1 MKLYYDVERTA
12 GGPFMMLGRDADGP
26 FTMLGRDALKTAG
39 FEAGDKLEINIE
51 EGGNRIIIT
60 KAKQTFNAHKWARS
74 IHKKYSADYYWEE
87 VGGHR
92 CVAYEKV
99 APLGRMSKFG
109 FAQCHPDDMYDEYV
123 GGAIAICRAEGIPL
137 PNELTSGKVMPKRYE

>member
-1 MKLYYDVERTA
+1 MKLYYDVERA
-12 GGPFMMLGRDADGP
+12 ADGP
-26 FTMLGRDALKTAG
+26 FVMLCGDVIKTAG
-39 FEAGDKLEINIE
+39 FVPGERVEVNIE
-51 EGGNRIIIT
+51 EGGRRVTLT
-60 KAKQTFNAHKWARS
+60 KVKQTFNARKWARS

-92 CVAYEKV
+92 CIAYEKV
-99 APLGRMSKFG
+99 APLDRMSKFG
-109 FAQCHPDDMYDEYV
+109 FAQCHHDDMYDEYV